1 MIEIHINAKKMQP
14 KIHELEKFRDQRH
27 LFEDRAEAGKTLG
40 LMLQT
45 EYGHTDDG
53 MILAIPSGG
62 VPVGIKMSEIW
73 TYRLTC

>member
-1 MIEIHINAKKMQP
+1 MKMQP

-45 EYGHTDDG
+45 EVKKRWSIFCHDRIERRNT
-53 MILAIPSGG
+53 
-62 VPVGIKMSEIW
+62 
-73 TYRLTC
+73 